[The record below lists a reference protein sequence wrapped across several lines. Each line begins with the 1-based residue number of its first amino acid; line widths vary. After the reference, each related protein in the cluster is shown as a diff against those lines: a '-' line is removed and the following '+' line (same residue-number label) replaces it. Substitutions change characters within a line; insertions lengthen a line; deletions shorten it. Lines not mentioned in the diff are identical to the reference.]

1 MTIRDIRQVASV
13 GVRHITVEM
22 PGDRGLTRQTFD
34 HITAYGDR
42 ALQLLDGAEVTALG
56 IIADE
61 EGEPSLYVRART
73 TK

>member
-1 MTIRDIRQVASV
+1 MTIRDIRDTVSI
-13 GVRHITVEM
+13 GIRHIVVDT
-22 PGDRGLTRQTFD
+22 PGERGMTRQTFD
-34 HITAYGDR
+34 TITAYGDK
-42 ALQLLDGAEVTALG
+42 ALSLLDGAEVTALG